1 MKYIIYNIIKYSS
14 YNLLFVSGIV
24 CSEIRK
30 IKNIKE

>member
-14 YNLLFVSGIV
+14 YNFLFVSGMV
-24 CSEIRK
+24 FSEIKK